1 MTDQSNVFSTTQQ
14 AAPAPTPEGQ
24 QAASAQP
31 VPTEQVQP
39 QSGNA
44 FSDQLMNIKTEDGR
58 QKYDTVE
65 KALEALA
72 HSQTHIPSLQGKL
85 TDSET
90 ELTKLREELAKREG
104 VQEVYDKLTQ
114 HQQQVKDEGN
124 PSDIPLGEDAIAQMI
139 EATLNKRTEAQ
150 TSTSNSQKVNDALVS
165 SYGDKASAVVQ
176 SKAKELNITPEELG
190 VLAAKSPDMVLA
202 LFTNSN
208 TSTSLTTGSYNKGF
222 STPEDKPLG
231 RPEKSLLSGSTT
243 QAQLDYMKLIKEQVY
258 KKYNV
263 TE

>member
-1 MTDQSNVFSTTQQ
+1 
-14 AAPAPTPEGQ
+14 
-24 QAASAQP
+24 
-31 VPTEQVQP
+31 
-39 QSGNA
+39 
-44 FSDQLMNIKTEDGR
+44 
-58 QKYDTVE
+58 
-65 KALEALA
+65 
-72 HSQTHIPSLQGKL
+72 
-85 TDSET
+85 
-90 ELTKLREELAKREG
+90 
-104 VQEVYDKLTQ
+104 
-114 HQQQVKDEGN
+114 
-124 PSDIPLGEDAIAQMI
+124 MI